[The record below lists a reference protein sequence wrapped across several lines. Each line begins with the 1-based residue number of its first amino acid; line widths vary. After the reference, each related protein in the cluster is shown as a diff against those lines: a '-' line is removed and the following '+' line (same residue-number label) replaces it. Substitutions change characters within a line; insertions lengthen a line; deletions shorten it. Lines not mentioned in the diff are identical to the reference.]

1 MKAIQI
7 QEEVERLD
15 RKIDNLN
22 SVVSRL
28 VELLEGNKLPNIKEE
43 FKASYAKKLA
53 NAMKEVRNGRV
64 IHYKNIAEFNKAFGW
79 PCHTWHTA

>member
-1 MKAIQI
+1 MRAIQI

-28 VELLEGNKLPNIKEE
+28 VELLEDGKLPNIKDE

-53 NAMKEVRNGRV
+53 EAMNEVKQGRV
-64 IHYKNIAEFNKAFGW
+64 IHYRSIAEFNKAFG
-79 PCHTWHTA
+79 

>member
-28 VELLEGNKLPNIKEE
+28 VELLEGGKLPNIKEE

-53 NAMKEVRNGRV
+53 NAMKEVRNGKV
-64 IHYKNIAEFNKAFGW
+64 IHYKNIAEFNKAFG
-79 PCHTWHTA
+79 

>member
-15 RKIDNLN
+15 RKIDNPN

-28 VELLEGNKLPNIKEE
+28 VELLEGGKLPNIKDE
-43 FKASYAKKLA
+43 FGASHEKKLA
-53 NAMKEVRNGRV
+53 KAMKEVKQGRV
-64 IHYKNIAEFNKAFGW
+64 TLGHRRNNAVSM
-79 PCHTWHTA
+79 